1 MTYEQTL
8 NYLYEK
14 LPMYQRIGTSAF
26 KKDLTNIIKLCD
38 YLNNPQDKFK
48 SIHIAGTNGKGSTSH
63 ILSSIYQSNG
73 YHVGMYTSPHLVD
86 FRERIKLNGTPCP
99 KDFVIN
105 FTQKITPII
114 EEIQP
119 SFFEI
124 TVAMAF
130 EYFAKEKVDIAVI
143 ETGLGGRLDSTN
155 ILKPLASVITS
166 ISYDHMDMLGNTI
179 EEITLEKAGI
189 FKNNTP
195 VIIGKVSE
203 TANEVLKNVAI
214 EKNAKLYT
222 YKKEYYKTDLI
233 GEHQQWNI
241 GSALSCID
249 NLEYILPTNKIKT
262 HQALLSVCKLSN
274 FLGRWQILHKS
285 PLVIGDVGHNEE
297 GFRLITKELSKYTK
311 KIHFILGFVD
321 DKDLSKII
329 PTLPMESSY
338 SFVKPNVIRGMK
350 SEKARKIFESY
361 DIQGVSFPDLKSA
374 INQRFRSVS
383 KNELIFVGGS
393 NFIIA
398 DLLKLKENKQLPF

>member
-1 MTYEQTL
+1 
-8 NYLYEK
+8 
-14 LPMYQRIGTSAF
+14 MYQRIGTSAF

-262 HQALLSVCKLSN
+262 HQALLSVSKLSN

-398 DLLKLKENKQLPF
+398 DLLKLKDNKQLPF

>member
-1 MTYEQTL
+1 
-8 NYLYEK
+8 
-14 LPMYQRIGTSAF
+14 MYQRMGTHAF

-38 YLNNPQDKFK
+38 YLNNPQDKLK

-63 ILSSIYQSNG
+63 ILSAIYQSNG
-73 YHVGMYTSPHLVD
+73 YKVGMYTSPHLVD
-86 FRERIKLNGTPCP
+86 FRERIKLDGTPCS

-105 FTQKITPII
+105 FTQQIKPII
-114 EEIQP
+114 EEIHP

-130 EYFAKEKVDIAVI
+130 EYFAKKNVDIAII

-155 ILKPLASVITS
+155 IIHPIASIITS
-166 ISYDHMDMLGNTI
+166 IGFDHMDMLGNTI
-179 EEITLEKAGI
+179 EQITNEKAGI
-189 FKNNTP
+189 IKDNTP
-195 VIIGKVSE
+195 VIIGKVNKI
-203 TANEVLKNVAI
+203 AKEVLKKVAS
-214 EKNAKLYT
+214 EKNAPLVFYQ
-222 YKKEYYKTDLI
+222 KENQKTDLI

-241 GSALSCID
+241 GCALSCVESLKD
-249 NLEYILPTNKIKT
+249 ILPTNKVKT
-262 HQALLSVCKLSN
+262 KQALLNVSELSN
-274 FLGRWQILHKS
+274 FLGRWQIFYKN
-285 PLVIGDVGHNEE
+285 PLVIGDVGHNEQ
-297 GFRLITKELSKYTK
+297 GFRLIANELSKYTK

-338 SFVKPNVIRGMK
+338 SFVKPNIIRGMK
-350 SEKARKIFESY
+350 SEKVREIFESY
-361 DIQGVSFPDLKSA
+361 DIQGISFPDLKSA
-374 INQRFRSVS
+374 INQRFKSVS

>member
-1 MTYEQTL
+1 
-8 NYLYEK
+8 
-14 LPMYQRIGTSAF
+14 MYQRIGTSAF

-38 YLNNPQDKFK
+38 YLNNPQGKFK

-86 FRERIKLNGTPCP
+86 FRERIKLNGIPCP

-105 FTQKITPII
+105 FTQKLRPII

-155 ILKPLASVITS
+155 ILKPLATVITS

-189 FKNNTP
+189 IKNNTP

-203 TANEVLKNVAI
+203 TANEVLKKVAI

-262 HQALLSVCKLSN
+262 HQALLSVSKTSN
-274 FLGRWQILHKS
+274 FLGRWQLFHKS

-311 KIHFILGFVD
+311 RIHFILGFVD

>member
-1 MTYEQTL
+1 
-8 NYLYEK
+8 
-14 LPMYQRIGTSAF
+14 MYQRIGTSAF

-285 PLVIGDVGHNEE
+285 PLVIVDVVHNEE

>member
-1 MTYEQTL
+1 LTYEQTL

-14 LPMYQRIGTSAF
+14 LPMYQRMGAYAF

-38 YLNNPQDKFK
+38 YLNNPQDKLK

-63 ILSSIYQSNG
+63 ILSAIYQSNG
-73 YHVGMYTSPHLVD
+73 YKVGMYTSPHLVD
-86 FRERIKLNGTPCP
+86 FRERIKLDGTPCS

-105 FTQKITPII
+105 FTQQIKPII
-114 EEIQP
+114 EEIHP

-130 EYFAKEKVDIAVI
+130 EYFAKNNVDIAII

-155 ILKPLASVITS
+155 IIHPIASIITS
-166 ISYDHMDMLGNTI
+166 IGFDHMDMLGNTI
-179 EEITLEKAGI
+179 EQITNEKAGI
-189 FKNNTP
+189 IKDNTP
-195 VIIGKVSE
+195 VIIGKVNKI
-203 TANEVLKNVAI
+203 AKQVLKKVAS
-214 EKNAKLYT
+214 EKNAPLVFYQ
-222 YKKEYYKTDLI
+222 KENQKTDLI

-241 GSALSCID
+241 GSALSCVESLKD
-249 NLEYILPTNKIKT
+249 ILPTNKVKT
-262 HQALLSVCKLSN
+262 KQALLNVSELSN
-274 FLGRWQILHKS
+274 FLGRWQIFYKN
-285 PLVIGDVGHNEE
+285 PLVIGDVGHNEQ
-297 GFRLITKELSKYTK
+297 GFRLIANELSKYTK

-338 SFVKPNVIRGMK
+338 SFVKPNIIRGMK
-350 SEKARKIFESY
+350 SEKVREIFESY
-361 DIQGVSFPDLKSA
+361 DIQGISFPDLKSA
-374 INQRFRSVS
+374 INQRFKSVS

>member
-1 MTYEQTL
+1 LTYEQTL